1 MKISEM
7 VDETIKSGIVP
18 IVFDCQRVSFFEGSS
33 VVLRTFMVINSLDVG
48 TLGYRQYRFVARRTK
63 QGNHMVKR
71 HIEKLIRLIPRIL
84 EKHPEIECFTIPVYA
99 RLLKEGE
106 LAGVL
111 FDMFSLYPE
120 VSPSS
125 VCIELSADILY
136 EDIADAK
143 AKMKELR
150 ELGVKLAI
158 AEVGDEFCPVF
169 RLAEL
174 PFDYAFAD
182 EFTTASLDREDSERV
197 AGSLVKFLHYLNAK
211 VIAPE
216 LDSSAKIDGA
226 KATMFDGFT
235 TDAFIPLD
243 ELLPPAKVDTGA
255 PVAEENAQES
265 ADADVSAEVGD
276 EPVVTDTA
284 VEPDGEVATV

>member
-1 MKISEM
+1 
-7 VDETIKSGIVP
+7 
-18 IVFDCQRVSFFEGSS
+18 
-33 VVLRTFMVINSLDVG
+33 MVINSLDVG

-106 LAGVL
+106 LAGLL
-111 FDMFSLYPE
+111 FDAFSLYPE

-143 AKMKELR
+143 VKMKELR

-182 EFTTASLDREDSERV
+182 EFTTASLDREDCERV
-197 AGSLVKFLHYLNAK
+197 GGSLVKFLHYLNAK

-216 LDSSAKIDGA
+216 LDSQEKIDGA
-226 KATMFDGFT
+226 KSVSFDGYT
-235 TDAFIPLD
+235 TSAFLPMDA
-243 ELLPPAKVDTGA
+243 LLPAEKVDTGA
-255 PVAEENAQES
+255 PVTEEIAQVQTDGEPS
-265 ADADVSAEVGD
+265 EPEEADGAVASD
-276 EPVVTDTA
+276 EATEAT
-284 VEPDGEVATV
+284 EPDGEVADE